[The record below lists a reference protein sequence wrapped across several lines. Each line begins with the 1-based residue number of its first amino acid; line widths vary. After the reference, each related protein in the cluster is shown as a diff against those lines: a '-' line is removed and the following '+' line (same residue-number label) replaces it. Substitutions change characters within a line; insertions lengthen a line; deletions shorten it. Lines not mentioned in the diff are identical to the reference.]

1 MNVDQARENLSRAN
15 TALGDAWRALRYAET
30 HGAGLDVVRAETA
43 WETANRDVTDAE
55 RLLVEAELRDAGGW
69 RP

>member
-30 HGAGLDVVRAETA
+30 FGAGLDVVRAETA

-55 RLLVEAELRDAGGW
+55 RLLVEAELADSGGW